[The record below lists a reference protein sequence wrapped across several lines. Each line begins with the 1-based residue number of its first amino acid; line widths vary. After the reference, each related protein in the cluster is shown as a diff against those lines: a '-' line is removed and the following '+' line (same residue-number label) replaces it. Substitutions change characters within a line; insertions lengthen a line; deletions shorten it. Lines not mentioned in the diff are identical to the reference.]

1 MTADSAACRYGS
13 DMDRLEAFEAM
24 QEEILKQA
32 ETEQKRMDQLR
43 AEGKEKSATYR
54 QYLGNRLFYSRVKD
68 LYRKYGLLEETKPSE
83 KETD

>member
-1 MTADSAACRYGS
+1 
-13 DMDRLEAFEAM
+13 MDRLEAFEAM

-68 LYRKYGLLEETKPSE
+68 LYRKYGLLGETNAEE